1 MRLSAGLAAE
11 LEDEAKARP
20 GKNSLALF
28 ESGGLHCFDWVEFS
42 EDVLGTKKRALEEFF
57 GIKGNERGMAFLYR
71 LMELLRD
78 TQLNPERKL
87 NLARYA
93 YLLARLEPK
102 GKDAAAAYR
111 KFADRMYE
119 WSLDA
124 ENRRRLITAIYLW
137 VYENRK
143 RK

>member
-1 MRLSAGLAAE
+1 MDGTVFRTLYVVVEGIAFWIV
-11 LEDEAKARP
+11 
-20 GKNSLALF
+20 F
-28 ESGGLHCFDWVEFS
+28 ESIYTTRVRNW
-42 EDVLGTKKRALEEFF
+42 
-57 GIKGNERGMAFLYR
+57 
-71 LMELLRD
+71 
-78 TQLNPERKL
+78 
-87 NLARYA
+87 YA